1 MATESELIILRIILE
16 HDGEWNWYK
25 VGRRCMSLL
34 DPGQID
40 LKSLKDAH
48 LVSEHRV
55 DGEPLPRLRITGEG
69 KTVLE
74 EALEEGGLNP

>member
-1 MATESELIILRIILE
+1 
-16 HDGEWNWYK
+16 
-25 VGRRCMSLL
+25 MSLL